1 MQHFSKNFLAP
12 TDWKTE
18 KLKLSKNW
26 NKVPDFIE
34 GFPIIK
40 NLWVSKPIQKTYPS
54 SSTKVSLV
62 TKIKKL

>member
-1 MQHFSKNFLAP
+1 MQNFSKNFLAP

-40 NLWVSKPIQKTYPS
+40 NLWV
-54 SSTKVSLV
+54 
-62 TKIKKL
+62 